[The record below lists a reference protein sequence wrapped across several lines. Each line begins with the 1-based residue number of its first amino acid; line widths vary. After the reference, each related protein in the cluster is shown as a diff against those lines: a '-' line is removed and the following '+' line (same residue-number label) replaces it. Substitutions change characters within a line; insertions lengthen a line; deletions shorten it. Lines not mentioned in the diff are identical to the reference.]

1 MTLPIGWQRTAAQ
14 VPGTRYLGDLTPQ
27 EVIDRL
33 WLVAQDRALDDG
45 IHYAYI
51 RAAIELIE
59 MMRRG

>member
-14 VPGTRYLGDLTPQ
+14 VSGTRYLGDLTPQ

>member
-1 MTLPIGWQRTAAQ
+1 MTLPVGWQRTAAQ

-45 IHYAYI
+45 TQYAYI
-51 RAAIELIE
+51 RAGIELIE
-59 MMRRG
+59 VLRRG

>member
-1 MTLPIGWQRTAAQ
+1 MNEFGNPPTRLRA
-14 VPGTRYLGDLTPQ
+14 VPGNMYVGDLTPQ
-27 EVIDRL
+27 DVIDRL

-59 MMRRG
+59 RLRHA

>member
-1 MTLPIGWQRTAAQ
+1 M
-14 VPGTRYLGDLTPQ
+14 YLRDLTAQ
-27 EVIDRL
+27 DVIDRL

-59 MMRRG
+59 RLRHA